1 MSNRFYFDRGILAEL
16 EYHSNHHSQM
26 ITDLDQIESALNDVK
41 SHTGLISSRTSNIQD
56 WVGTSDGVG
65 GGVKTG
71 VNIAEILVDTDQ
83 IVSKLTDVAS
93 HTGLISSRS
102 SNIQDWVGTEGGDG
116 TGAKLGVMVKSMDT
130 KLGTLETDVEATNT
144 LLTTMDGVLD
154 NILTKNTEIDVA
166 QDLTNTKLSSLET
179 DVESTNTLL
188 TTIDGVLDAS
198 LVKQTS
204 IETHLDP
211 TTTLQTLYTNIT
223 LAAGYTTTI
232 DMSAH
237 RHLCIAGSTTT
248 SSATIML
255 AFSNDDSN
263 YYPSS
268 SHSITLNHISGIYYI
283 SANFPN
289 LGAKYVRVHTSAILS
304 NTYLLVSKR
313 T

>member
-130 KLGTLETDVEATNT
+130 KLATLETDVEATNT
-144 LLTTMDGVLD
+144 LLTTM
-154 NILTKNTEIDVA
+154 
-166 QDLTNTKLSSLET
+166 
-179 DVESTNTLL
+179 
-188 TTIDGVLDAS
+188 DGVLDAS